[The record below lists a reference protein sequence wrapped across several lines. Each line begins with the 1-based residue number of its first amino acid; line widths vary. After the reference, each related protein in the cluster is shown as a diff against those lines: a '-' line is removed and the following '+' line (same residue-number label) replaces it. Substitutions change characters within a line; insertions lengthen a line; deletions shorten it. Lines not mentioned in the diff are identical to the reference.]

1 MSGGITDGPEVV
13 NFGCRLNIAE
23 GEAVRA
29 AAREAGARDTIVF
42 NSCAVTD
49 EAVRQTR
56 QAVRR
61 ALRERPEADV
71 VVTGCAAELEAA
83 RFADMGAR
91 VVRNDAKGWI
101 ESYKGKNR
109 ASTSSA
115 RTELEGGLSSPQ
127 FALSLSE
134 GRPSL
139 PYTPALSGTD
149 HARAFLGVGGLSG
162 VDALRDVR

>member
-83 RFADMGAR
+83 RFADMGAPPR
-91 VVRNDAKGWI
+91 QA
-101 ESYKGKNR
+101 
-109 ASTSSA
+109 A
-115 RTELEGGLSSPQ
+115 RT
-127 FALSLSE
+127 
-134 GRPSL
+134 R
-139 PYTPALSGTD
+139 
-149 HARAFLGVGGLSG
+149 
-162 VDALRDVR
+162 